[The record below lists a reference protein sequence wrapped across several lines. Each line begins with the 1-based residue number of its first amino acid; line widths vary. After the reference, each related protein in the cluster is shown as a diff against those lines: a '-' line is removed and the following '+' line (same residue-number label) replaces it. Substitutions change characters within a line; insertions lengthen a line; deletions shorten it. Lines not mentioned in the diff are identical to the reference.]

1 MGWKRKAGFGCGGLF
16 LLVVLGLAGALYFG
30 LLSPAV
36 QLVEPGET
44 GRRITD
50 DGLVANY
57 YPARRAGRQ
66 PAVLLLGGSEG
77 GLTESGRRIAT
88 ALQAEGFSVLQL
100 SYYRAPGQPPHLE
113 RIPLEYFATSVSWLQ
128 RQPEV
133 APERLAVVG
142 ASKGA
147 EAALLLATRDRR
159 VRAVVAAAPSSV
171 AWQGSSFDSLADFDS
186 SWSEAG
192 QPLEHLRFGRWLW
205 WRDMHPILQKA
216 LTTLPEHPAAVIPI
230 ERSGARVLLICG
242 EDDRLW
248 PSCPM
253 ARQIAERARSR
264 GRPGVTLLAYRDAGH
279 AIFGPPVRPGKAR
292 TGGPY
297 RLGGTEDGNRRARAE
312 GWGRILA
319 FLRET
324 GQMQ

>member
-1 MGWKRKAGFGCGGLF
+1 MGWKRKAGFGCGGLV
-16 LLVVLGLAGALYFG
+16 LLLLLGLSVTLYFG

-36 QLVEPGET
+36 QVVEPGET
-44 GRRITD
+44 GRRVAE

-57 YPARRAGRQ
+57 YPARGGGRQ

-77 GLTESGRRIAT
+77 GLTESGRRTAT
-88 ALQAEGFSVLQL
+88 ALQAQGFSVLQL

-128 RQPEV
+128 RQPE
-133 APERLAVVG
+133 ADPERLAVVG

-147 EAALLLATRDRR
+147 EAALLLAARDRR

-171 AWQGSSFDSLADFDS
+171 AWQGSSFDSLADFGS

-192 QPLEHLRFGRWLW
+192 RPLEHLRFGRWLW
-205 WRDMHPILQKA
+205 WRDMHPILEKA
-216 LTTLPEHPAAVIPI
+216 LTTLPKHPGAAIPI
-230 ERSGARVLLICG
+230 ERSGARILLICG

-248 PSCPM
+248 PACAM

-264 GRPGVTLLAYRDAGH
+264 GRPNVTLLAYRNAGH
-279 AIFGPPVRPGKAR
+279 AIFGPPVRPGKAGSSR
-292 TGGPY
+292 RY
-297 RLGGTEDGNRRARAE
+297 QLGGTEAGNNRARTEA
-312 GWGRILA
+312 WLRTLS
-319 FLRET
+319 FLREKDQ
-324 GQMQ
+324 GK